1 MRIVAALCTPETL
14 VCAAARGTKSSSWSW
29 FTDGEALSQRASRAC
44 NFPLN
49 MEKGVI
55 LGDIATAPKAQKFF
69 EEAEWLELWSRYF
82 GSVEAGLSDGMVT
95 VRCRRPLAWHPRELA
110 ASLRFEFDLPYP
122 DGHRMGL
129 VRLALKSF
137 SQRLRLNLEDV

>member
-1 MRIVAALCTPETL
+1 
-14 VCAAARGTKSSSWSW
+14 
-29 FTDGEALSQRASRAC
+29 
-44 NFPLN
+44 

-95 VRCRRPLAWHPRELA
+95 VRCRKPLAWHPRDLA
-110 ASLRFEFDLPYP
+110 ESLRFEVDLPYP
-122 DGHRMGL
+122 AGRQMGPVPYTTL
-129 VRLALKSF
+129 TLPTKREGWS
-137 SQRLRLNLEDV
+137 SGGGGT